1 MEQRDQPSDP
11 ERARAAFNLV
21 ALHLA
26 GYTYDQIELFHP
38 AGMTADRLHE
48 LLDRKMVSLL
58 RKGLKIEPISQ
69 AKVSPKTR
77 SDYREHTSP

>member
-1 MEQRDQPSDP
+1 MEQREQPSYP

-38 AGMTADRLHE
+38 AGMTADMLHE
-48 LLDRKMVSLL
+48 LLDRKMASLV
-58 RKGLKIEPISQ
+58 GTHLKIEAIT
-69 AKVSPKTR
+69 KPKITPNDR
-77 SDYREHTSP
+77 TD

>member
-38 AGMTADRLHE
+38 ADMTADRLHE
-48 LLDRKMVSLL
+48 LLDRKMASLVG
-58 RKGLKIEPISQ
+58 KHLKIEPISK
-69 AKVSPKTR
+69 AGVTPKDR
-77 SDYREHTSP
+77 SD

>member
-1 MEQRDQPSDP
+1 LEYEGFAMEPSEQPSDP

-38 AGMTADRLHE
+38 ADMTPDRLHE
-48 LLDRKMVSLL
+48 LLDRKMASLVG
-58 RKGLKIEPISQ
+58 KHLKIEPITK
-69 AKVSPKTR
+69 AEVGPNDR
-77 SDYREHTSP
+77 SE